1 MNSRLTFL
9 LTIAA
14 ATVLLFGS
22 CKPKE
27 EPATGTIELSTHEVT
42 VAAEGGSISVDVTSS
57 NGFSVTIPS
66 SSKWISANSKEDT
79 YSDGTITFT
88 AEENTNTENR
98 TGIIIFKCLEA
109 KDTLTVIQEG
119 AEDLYYSTFMGQ
131 TEPGIYGQS
140 FDSFTYQETTNQY
153 AVTEYSN
160 GQSYDYRIMAT
171 HPDAKYV
178 IIKGIPTSSEVG
190 GSFSIGVQQN
200 VTSELSTS
208 YYYTFKTEKISG
220 NKIWMYCSTYRFGVI
235 TTTE

>member
-14 ATVLLFGS
+14 ATVLLLGS

-27 EPATGTIELSTHEVT
+27 EPAAGTIGLSTHEVT

-57 NGFSVTIPS
+57 NGFSITIPS
-66 SSKWISANSKEDT
+66 SSKWISADSKEDT

-88 AEENTNTENR
+88 AEENTDTENR
-98 TGIIIFKCLEA
+98 TGIIIFRCLEA

-119 AEDLYYSTFMGQ
+119 AEDLYYSTFMEQ
-131 TEPGIYGQS
+131 TEPGIYSQN
-140 FDSFTYQETTNQY
+140 FDAFTYQETTSQY
-153 AVTEYSN
+153 AVTKYSN
-160 GQSYDYRIMAT
+160 GQSFDYRIMT
-171 HPDAKYV
+171 TDPAKYV
-178 IIKGIPTSSEVG
+178 IVKGIPTSSEEG
-190 GSFSIGVQQN
+190 GSYSIGIQQN
-200 VTSELSTS
+200 VTSELSSS
-208 YYYTFKTEKISG
+208 YYYTFKTEKVSG